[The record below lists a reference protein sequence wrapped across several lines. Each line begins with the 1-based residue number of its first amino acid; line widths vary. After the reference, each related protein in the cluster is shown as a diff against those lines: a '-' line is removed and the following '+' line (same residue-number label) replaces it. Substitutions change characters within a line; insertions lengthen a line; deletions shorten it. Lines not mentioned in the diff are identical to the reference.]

1 MEGKMSLETAGIM
14 LGYLLECK
22 EGQTA
27 EYINANEAA
36 FREAVG
42 VAAGCI
48 EKQLQL
54 QRVVNNAIFEFVM
67 LLHEE

>member
-42 VAAGCI
+42 IAAGCI
-48 EKQLQL
+48 KKQLHF
-54 QRVVNNAIFEFVM
+54 QRVINNTVLECFM
-67 LLHEE
+67 LTHEE